1 MSRDIVVKYNNDG
14 TVTIKEEDYNYLIKC
29 VREYNALI
37 NVMAERTKTM
47 EAVNKILEKD

>member
-1 MSRDIVVKYNNDG
+1 MSRNIVVKYNNDG

-37 NVMAERTKTM
+37 NVTM
-47 EAVNKILEKD
+47 EVAKKMSENE